1 MGLDVIGLIISDFNK
16 LEVMENVCVHKEK
29 NNIK

>member
-1 MGLDVIGLIISDFNK
+1 MGLDVIGFIISDFNK